1 MDRSTLE
8 RRPGPSSSS
17 APRADSVT
25 PWRRISPVGAG
36 RWWAPSG
43 HREATCTP
51 WRRATRAAS
60 PIEAVDIAQAEEI
73 AVLRERLSGRRFD
86 ILFVNAGTANRT
98 QGETIADVSTD
109 EFVRVMVTNALGV
122 MRAVEA
128 LQDLVPSD
136 GLIGVMSSGQG
147 SIGNN
152 TRGGHEVYRGSKA
165 ALNQYHA
172 QLCGAPFRRRRRAM
186 LLMAPG
192 WIRTE
197 LGGPDATFGVEETI
211 PEIVDVL
218 LAQRGRPGLR
228 FLDRKGQTVPVVRV
242 GETAASG
249 GSVGRICSGSG
260 GGRSIAL
267 ILPPSAQAVGQKDV
281 AQTAW

>member
-1 MDRSTLE
+1 MTDRSSNDAGTIL
-8 RRPGPSSSS
+8 
-17 APRADSVT
+17 
-25 PWRRISPVGAG
+25 IVGASRGLGYAMADELSG
-36 RWWAPSG
+36 RGWAVVGTERTRGSDL
-43 HREATCTP
+43 HAL
-51 WRRATRAAS
+51 ATRHPGRVA
-60 PIEAVDIAQAEEI
+60 IEAVDITKADQI
-73 AVLRERLSGRRFD
+73 AALRERLSGRRFD
-86 ILFVNAGTANRT
+86 ILFVNAGTTNRT
-98 QGETIADVSTD
+98 QGATIADVSTD

-147 SIGNN
+147 SIANN

-165 ALNQYHA
+165 ALNQLMRSHA
-172 QLCGAPFRRRRRAM
+172 ARNPASGRAM

-197 LGGPDATFGVEETI
+197 LGGPDATFSVEETT

-228 FLDRKGQTVPVVRV
+228 YLDRKGQT
-242 GETAASG
+242 
-249 GSVGRICSGSG
+249 
-260 GGRSIAL
+260 
-267 ILPPSAQAVGQKDV
+267 LP
-281 AQTAW
+281 W

>member
-1 MDRSTLE
+1 MSERSSNNVGTIL
-8 RRPGPSSSS
+8 
-17 APRADSVT
+17 
-25 PWRRISPVGAG
+25 IVGASRGLGYAMAEDLAG
-36 RWWAPSG
+36 RGWTVVGTERSDGSDLHAL
-43 HREATCTP
+43 
-51 WRRATRAAS
+51 AARH
-60 PIEAVDIAQAEEI
+60 PGRVEVETVDIARADRI
-73 AVLRERLSGRRFD
+73 AALHARLSGRRFD
-86 ILFVNAGTANRT
+86 ILFVNAGTANLN
-98 QGETIADVSTD
+98 QGETIAEVSTD

-128 LQDLVPSD
+128 LQDLVPPD

-165 ALNQYHA
+165 ALNQYMRSYAARHA
-172 QLCGAPFRRRRRAM
+172 GGRRAM

-228 FLDRKGQTVPVVRV
+228 FLDRQGQTVP
-242 GETAASG
+242 
-249 GSVGRICSGSG
+249 
-260 GGRSIAL
+260 
-267 ILPPSAQAVGQKDV
+267 
-281 AQTAW
+281 W